1 MRLKKEYANTFQ
13 DGEVK
18 SKGYFYEKV
27 YGPNGKITKWYD
39 SYAVTAFCV
48 INLWITPSSN
58 YFRLSILD
66 FCKYEFTS
74 VFFKTVPA

>member
-27 YGPNGKITKWYD
+27 YGPNGKITKWYHLTHMQWLLF
-39 SYAVTAFCV
+39 V
-48 INLWITPSSN
+48 
-58 YFRLSILD
+58 LSI
-66 FCKYEFTS
+66 YEQRHR
-74 VFFKTVPA
+74 AIILGYQL